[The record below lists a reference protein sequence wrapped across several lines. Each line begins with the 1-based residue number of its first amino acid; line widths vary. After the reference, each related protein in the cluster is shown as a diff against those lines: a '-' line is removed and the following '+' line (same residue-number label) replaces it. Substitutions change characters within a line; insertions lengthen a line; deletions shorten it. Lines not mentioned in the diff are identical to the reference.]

1 MPDPPRSTWRI
12 IGPGV
17 IAAGVG
23 LASGEFI
30 LYPYIASQ
38 VGLVF
43 VWAAL
48 IGLATQF
55 FLNMEI
61 ERYTLATGETALTGF
76 SRFWRHW
83 GLVFAALTY
92 LANLWPGWV
101 TSSATLVVYLWG
113 GSVRWIA
120 IGMLV
125 AIALILTLA
134 PVVYVALERAQMLKV
149 AAVLVLVIVG
159 SLFAIGARAW
169 GDLPQVVTGAR
180 IPAAE
185 LGFAVLLGALAFAG
199 AGGGQ
204 NLVQSNWIRDK
215 GFGMGKYV
223 PRIASPVTGE
233 PEAAPGTGFVFE
245 PTEHNLDNWRR
256 WWSFANREQLSTFV
270 LITFV
275 SITFTSLLAY
285 ATVFGRPDLP
295 NDIGFLRIEGEQ
307 LAAAVGSWFG
317 ALFWFIGAFALFA
330 AALGIVDYTSRLA
343 ADVLK
348 TSYLRKAT
356 ESTIYFALV
365 WTLALVG
372 CLVLLAG
379 FTQPIVLLVISACVG
394 AVMMAIYS
402 ALLIVLNR
410 RVLPPQIQISKGR
423 TAILS
428 WSFLLF
434 GILSILTIIT
444 QTGKLFNG

>member
-1 MPDPPRSTWRI
+1 
-12 IGPGV
+12 
-17 IAAGVG
+17 
-23 LASGEFI
+23 
-30 LYPYIASQ
+30 
-38 VGLVF
+38 
-43 VWAAL
+43 
-48 IGLATQF
+48 
-55 FLNMEI
+55 
-61 ERYTLATGETALTGF
+61 
-76 SRFWRHW
+76 
-83 GLVFAALTY
+83 
-92 LANLWPGWV
+92 
-101 TSSATLVVYLWG
+101 
-113 GSVRWIA
+113 
-120 IGMLV
+120 
-125 AIALILTLA
+125 
-134 PVVYVALERAQMLKV
+134 
-149 AAVLVLVIVG
+149 
-159 SLFAIGARAW
+159 
-169 GDLPQVVTGAR
+169 
-180 IPAAE
+180 
-185 LGFAVLLGALAFAG
+185 
-199 AGGGQ
+199 
-204 NLVQSNWIRDK
+204 
-215 GFGMGKYV
+215 
-223 PRIASPVTGE
+223 
-233 PEAAPGTGFVFE
+233 
-245 PTEHNLDNWRR
+245 
-256 WWSFANREQLSTFV
+256 
-270 LITFV
+270 
-275 SITFTSLLAY
+275 
-285 ATVFGRPDLP
+285 VFGRPDLP